1 MSEQANLPARLR
13 EGIDA
18 AKRGDKI
25 TARRLLLQVL
35 SSDANNELALMWM
48 ASVVDTLNERRFYLE
63 RALQVNPEN
72 ARAREALRRLG
83 VEQPQAAQRSAPAP
97 SGDFTRRAPRQST
110 SSGTNLYLIGA
121 AVVAII
127 VIAVIVASAVSS
139 QTQPPSTQAVQLT
152 FQALLNPTAVPTRDT
167 RLPTSTVL
175 PGIVVSID
183 PGLYTPLPPTF
194 TPTFT
199 LTPTVTPTPSVTP
212 FPVSSFT
219 MVYADI
225 EQGASVPSLYQGQG
239 DGSGEVKLAAGVTA
253 GFTDVTLNS
262 SGDQIAFVRLV
273 VDEEHNGSLQLFVGP
288 LNSPSE
294 AKPITTLKDMTLEH
308 PSWSPD
314 GTKIVFSS
322 DDSGTEQIEQI
333 NVDGT
338 GLQTLTSGTARSFD
352 PAFSPD
358 GKQIAFVSDAAS
370 PGFNEIYVMDSD
382 GKNVTQLTTV
392 PNSYAPAW
400 SPDGTKIAYVND
412 QSGSGDIY
420 VMDADGQRPFLLTV
434 DDNGAENDKPV
445 WSPDG
450 RWVYFT
456 SNRDGQSTRWY
467 AVDLQGNAM
476 PITVAGR
483 NPESLSF
490 IYNH

>member
-63 RALQVNPEN
+63 RALQVNPQN

-83 VEQPQAAQRSAPAP
+83 VDQPEAVRSSPAV
-97 SGDFTRRAPRQST
+97 SGDFSRRASR
-110 SSGTNLYLIGA
+110 SSGGTNLYLIGA

-127 VIAVIVASAVSS
+127 VIAVIVASAIS
-139 QTQPPSTQAVQLT
+139 QQAQPPATQVVQLT
-152 FQALLNPTAVPTRDT
+152 FQALLNPTARPTRDT
-167 RLPTSTVL
+167 RPPTATVL

-199 LTPTVTPTPSVTP
+199 LTPTITPTPSATP
-212 FPVSSFT
+212 FPISSFT

-225 EQGASVPSLYQGQG
+225 EQGASAPSLYQGQG
-239 DGSGEVKLAAGVTA
+239 DGSGENKLAAGDTG
-253 GFTDVTLNS
+253 GFTDAALNS
-262 SGDQIAFVRLV
+262 AGDQVAFVRAV
-273 VDEEHNGSLQLFVGP
+273 ADSSGNSAPQLFVGP
-288 LNSPSE
+288 LSSPGD
-294 AKPITTLKDMTLEH
+294 AKAITTLKGSTLAH

-322 DDSGTEQIEQI
+322 NDSGSEQIEVI

-338 GLQTLTSGTARSFD
+338 GLQTLTSGAGRAFD
-352 PAFSPD
+352 PAYSPD
-358 GKQIAFVSDAAS
+358 GKHIAFASDSAS
-370 PGFNEIYVMDSD
+370 PGFNEIFVMDSD
-382 GKNVTQLTTV
+382 GKNVIQLTNV

-412 QSGSGDIY
+412 QSSSGDIY
-420 VMDADGQRPFLLTV
+420 VMDADGERPFLLTV

-456 SNRDGQSTRWY
+456 SNRDGQNTRWY
-467 AVDLQGNAM
+467 AVDLQGNAE
-476 PITVAGR
+476 PVTVAGR

-490 IYNH
+490 INKH